1 MNRTLR
7 ITADHNERRD
17 VPDDGLLIV
26 PGGRARDMLFG
37 LAAEWLKADGLQV
50 AGGVASWQARVAA
63 AQATEETR
71 RDPAAWAQATANA
84 VDALLRTGVTA
95 KDLPSGVSRRVRTA
109 AQLADR
115 YQAEL
120 AGSEMV
126 ARPAALHA
134 ATERGGRPGRTWH
147 IRGYV
152 DLTPETAR
160 FVARHAL
167 PGSSVRLLRPSDACV
182 TAFEREGWAVADERA
197 DPSAAPIP
205 HSGAALHAYAFA
217 GPDDEVRWV
226 MADVVRRLKQGTPA
240 GKLLLIDA
248 QAAARRS
255 LYRQIA
261 REFGVPL
268 RLAVQPS
275 LADTQTGQLVLRV
288 LEVVERPHGY
298 EPVLRLLQH
307 QHLPK
312 MEPEAYNQARLARPQ
327 TLATWRRFDARVGA
341 LDWPERDT
349 PAGYTERLAATLKH
363 LGLPGVVS
371 EALLGDR
378 NNEDA
383 PASVWHEVLAA
394 VGVAGEPQTL
404 RRYVQTAR
412 VALQLQPTETPQ
424 TFGPE
429 AENHAIV
436 ALWDDV
442 GHRQDAQVTYVLGA
456 NEARLPPQLKDDAT
470 LDFHD
475 RAVLHDAGLP
485 VETAFQRAERQR
497 VHLQEV
503 LHTTRRT
510 LIFGVPAQDEREA
523 LLPSPILK
531 SLDLKVQPAPA
542 RAARSLVEARQ
553 GFLGDPTVLAGLD
566 PLAEPLARR
575 LAVERGRESDR
586 PHDRYDGSE
595 LDARDPTHATFSA
608 TSLSDFGGCP
618 FKFYARHLLG
628 VRDHEE
634 ESGLLP
640 PRVRGRLWHHTLEL
654 AGKAATE
661 RLIADGLADEAGR
674 AQGVESEPGE
684 RARAYRQAALDAL
697 EAAFAEAETREFL
710 PEPALWSR
718 MREVE
723 LTSLRRLIESEPFVE
738 RNAVPFRYEATLR
751 VTFEGLKFIGYV
763 DRIDRMGDALDLI
776 DYKLGVSKPPGVPDE
791 TGRVYFDVQL
801 PLYRALIQEGEG
813 ERVRRVR
820 YLSMRSGE
828 NLDSDTQPEDEPL
841 HIDGDLLGLIDR
853 VKQQFADGHFPVQP
867 DEKRQA
873 CERCDLHAVC
883 RIGPRVERKPDA
895 LDAELQA

>member
-1 MNRTLR
+1 LNRTLC
-7 ITADHNERRD
+7 ITAQHNDRSD

-37 LAAEWLKADGLQV
+37 LATEWLQADGLQV
-50 AGGVASWQARVAA
+50 AGGVASWQARVEAA
-63 AQATEETR
+63 EATEATR
-71 RDPAAWAQATANA
+71 GDPAAWAQATANA
-84 VDALLRTGVTA
+84 VDALLRAGVTER
-95 KDLPSGVSRRVRTA
+95 DLPSGVSRRVRTA

-120 AGSEMV
+120 FGRELV

-134 ATERGGRPGRTWH
+134 ATERGGRPDRTWH
-147 IRGYV
+147 VRGYV

-167 PGSSVRLLRPSDACV
+167 IGSSVRLLRPSDACV
-182 TAFEREGWAVADERA
+182 AAFEREGWETVNDRG
-197 DPSAAPIP
+197 AAPATPTP
-205 HSGAALHAYAFA
+205 HADTAVHAYRFA
-217 GPDDEVRWV
+217 SPDDEVRWV
-226 MADVVRRLKQGTPA
+226 IADIARRLKQGTPA
-240 GKLLLIDA
+240 SKLLLIDA

-255 LYRQIA
+255 RYRQIA
-261 REFGVPL
+261 HEFGVPL
-268 RLAVQPS
+268 RLAVQPA
-275 LADTQTGQLVLRV
+275 LADTQTGQLVLRL

-307 QHLPK
+307 QQLPK
-312 MEPEAYNQARLARPQ
+312 MEPEAYNKARLARPRQ
-327 TLATWRRFDARVGA
+327 LAEWMRFDARAAA
-341 LDWPERDT
+341 LDWPGRDT
-349 PAGYTERLAATLKH
+349 PAGYTERLAATLNQ
-363 LGLPGVVS
+363 LGLPDAVHPSLPGVKS
-371 EALLGDR
+371 SD
-378 NNEDA
+378 DA
-383 PASVWHEVLAA
+383 PASVWQEVLAA
-394 VGVAGEPQTL
+394 VGLDGERQTL
-404 RRYVQTAR
+404 RSYVQTAR

-429 AENHAIV
+429 ADNHVTV

-442 GHRQDAQVTYVLGA
+442 GHRQDTQVTYVIGA
-456 NEARLPPQLKDDAT
+456 NEARLPPSLNDDAT

-475 RAVLHDAGLP
+475 RAALHDAGLP
-485 VETAFQRAERQR
+485 IETALQRAERQR

-503 LHTTRRT
+503 LHTTHST

-531 SLDLKVQPAPA
+531 SLGLEVQPAPT
-542 RAARSLVEARQ
+542 RAARSLIEARQ
-553 GFLGDPTVLAGLD
+553 GFLGDPSMLTGLD

-575 LAVERGRESDR
+575 LAVERGRESER

-595 LDARDPTHATFSA
+595 VGPRDPSQATFSA

-654 AGKAATE
+654 AGKAATAH
-661 RLIADGLADEAGR
+661 LIATGFADEAGR
-674 AQGVESEPGE
+674 VIGVESEPGE
-684 RARAYRQAALDAL
+684 RAAAFRQATLDAL

-723 LTSLRRLIESEPFVE
+723 LTSLRRLIQSETFVE
-738 RNAVPFRYEATLR
+738 RNAVPFRYEAKLR

-841 HIDGDLLGLIDR
+841 QIDGDLLGLIDR

-867 DEKRQA
+867 DAKRQA

-895 LDAELQA
+895 LYPEAQA